1 MDGSQKKAK
10 PETHAKRLRFQKDN
24 TLNQTYHE
32 RLKKQMGNHRNLN
45 VNDAMRVQ
53 QACGHDIVIVL
64 AISPSTVEIQY
75 TSYGRDKTL
84 CNMGKVFADRAFD
97 LCVRMWDDASKQINA
112 QKAGRHE

>member
-1 MDGSQKKAK
+1 
-10 PETHAKRLRFQKDN
+10 
-24 TLNQTYHE
+24 
-32 RLKKQMGNHRNLN
+32 MGNHRTLN

-64 AISPSTVEIQY
+64 AISPSTGEIQY
-75 TSYGRDKTL
+75 ASYGRDKTL